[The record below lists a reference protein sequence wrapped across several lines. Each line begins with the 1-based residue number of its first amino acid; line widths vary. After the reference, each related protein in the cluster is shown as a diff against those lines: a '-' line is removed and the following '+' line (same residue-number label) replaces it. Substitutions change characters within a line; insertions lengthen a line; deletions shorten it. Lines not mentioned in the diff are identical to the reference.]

1 MTSRSLSKLFGALF
15 LCAVALG
22 ILNPLAVFAHG
33 EHGDAAPPAGTSP
46 VTVDGYQVELLTS
59 PAPPEPGKPTQ
70 IMAKILRSGTMEPVG
85 GGNVAIG
92 VVAVETLA
100 SSAPAEHNSHGA
112 HAGHA
117 PLDHGFALL
126 PVSEATW
133 AGSYTLERTLEH
145 AGQYM
150 VRVALVELD
159 GKTFSS
165 PIVIDFHI
173 NAASPAP
180 LSPALL
186 IAGLAALALAFVG
199 VGRAVV
205 RSRSANEPESSLNLL
220 RIRWLDRFVR
230 WKGFQPVW
238 QIPVLLLTAL
248 LAFLGFADIQD
259 GAKNLATRLT
269 WIVWWPGI
277 IFTFI
282 LVGRFWC
289 VMCPFGALNEWSAR
303 WTKAQRMFPK
313 PLRNLWLATFLFILL
328 TWFDEQLGI
337 IRSPLM
343 TASLIVLLAVLSIVT
358 GLFYQRRSFC
368 RYICPITGLQGLY
381 SMLSPVE
388 LRTKDKRR
396 CLTECH
402 QDCYRGNEHAAGCPM
417 FEFPMAMERNTFCN
431 FCFEC
436 VKGCPP
442 ENVSLNTRPFGKE
455 LWTAGTRKLDEAYLA
470 VALIGIT
477 SVVTA
482 QMLGPW
488 SDWMSRLARLLPL
501 EFRVLMRPV
510 TYLALTES
518 VVFFLLALVI
528 VPALALL
535 AAWAAIRISGDEE
548 RGVKQTFIAMASMF
562 IPVGL
567 AMHLAHNSS
576 HLLAEGAGIVPALQR
591 TLNRYTPWD
600 FGAPVWQAMPVA
612 SPEAI
617 HWLQTLL
624 ILAGF
629 AFSLAAYERLSVQRQ
644 KNGPGATKA
653 LIPFVVLS
661 LLFTVINLVLLNQ
674 PMGMRHGM

>member
-1 MTSRSLSKLFGALF
+1 MTSPSLSKYFGALF
-15 LCAVALG
+15 LWAVALG
-22 ILNPLAVFAHG
+22 MLNPLAVFAHG
-33 EHGDAAPPAGTSP
+33 EHGDAAPPAGASP
-46 VTVDGYQVELLTS
+46 VSVGGFQVEMLTS
-59 PAPPEPGKPTQ
+59 PQPLEAGKPNR
-70 IMAKILRSGTMEPVG
+70 IIAKVLRSGTMEPVS
-85 GGNVAIG
+85 GGNVSIG
-92 VVAVETLA
+92 VIPVEQLGSTA
-100 SSAPAEHNSHGA
+100 AHNGHG
-112 HAGHA
+112 GHA
-117 PLDHGFALL
+117 MQDQDSSSLV
-126 PVSEATW
+126 PVSEMTW
-133 AGSYTLERTLEH
+133 AGSYTLERTLEQP
-145 AGQYM
+145 GPYT
-150 VRVALVELD
+150 VRVALAKLD
-159 GKTFSS
+159 GKNFSE

-173 NAASPAP
+173 NVASAAPFSPV
-180 LSPALL
+180 LL
-186 IAGLAALALAFVG
+186 FAGIATLALALVG

-205 RSRSANEPESSLNLL
+205 RSRSGVASEASLNLL
-220 RIRWLDRFVR
+220 RIRWLDRFAR
-230 WKGFQPVW
+230 WKGFQPFF
-238 QIPVLLLTAL
+238 QIPVLILTAL
-248 LAFLGFADIQD
+248 LAVLGFADIQD

-277 IFTFI
+277 IFTLI

-303 WTKAQRMFPK
+303 WAKPARMFPK
-313 PLRNLWLATFLFILL
+313 ALRNLWLATFLFVLL

-337 IRSPLM
+337 IRSPQM
-343 TASLIVLLAVLSIVT
+343 TASLIILLAALSIVT

-388 LRTKDKRR
+388 LRTKDRSR

-436 VKGCPP
+436 VKSCPP
-442 ENVSLNTRPFGKE
+442 GNVSLNTRPFGKE

-470 VALIGIT
+470 VMLIGIT

-482 QMLGPW
+482 QMLGQW
-488 SDWMSRLARLLPL
+488 SGWVSRLARLIPL

-518 VVFFLLALVI
+518 AVFFLLSLVI

-535 AAWAAIRISGDEE
+535 AAWTAIRIAGDEG

-576 HLLAEGAGIVPALQR
+576 HLLAEGPGIVPALQR
-591 TLNRYTPWD
+591 TLNRYAPWD

-629 AFSLAAYERLSVQRQ
+629 AFSLAAYERLSVEWQ
-644 KNGPGATKA
+644 KEGRAATKA

-661 LLFTVINLVLLNQ
+661 LLFTVINLFLLNQ